1 MNLELFTEKRETV
14 KEASAHKGLFYP
26 LEIII
31 FMALFILS
39 QIVISY
45 LEYRLK
51 PEIFSSTGSTGSDS
65 SAMILELFLTAVYI
79 IIFVLYAVLVQK
91 RSLRGLG
98 FAVKGVNVAKEY
110 GSGLLIGL
118 LMMAAT
124 VFGEILIGGVQFKG
138 LALTAAMVPSI
149 LIILIGYMIQGMEEE
164 IVTRGFLMISIARR
178 YPLWL
183 GVLTNSFLFGA
194 LHMMNPGATV
204 FSVINTVLHGLLY
217 SMFFLKRDSVWQTG
231 GVHTGWNFSQSCI
244 FGQRTSGLPLMASV
258 FSMTSPTGTSF
269 LTGGDYGLEASVVST
284 VVSVIVFVW
293 LMKSSKNHPD
303 QPQAQQGR

>member
-1 MNLELFTEKRETV
+1 MNLELFEEKRETV

-31 FMALFILS
+31 FMALLILS
-39 QIVISY
+39 EMIIAYIQYHLIPG
-45 LEYRLK
+45 R
-51 PEIFSSTGSTGSDS
+51 FSNAGSIDSDLS
-65 SAMILELFLTAVYI
+65 MTVMGLFLTVVSA

-98 FAVKGVNVAKEY
+98 FAVKGVHVAREY
-110 GSGLLIGL
+110 GSGLLIGM

-124 VFGEILIGGVQFKG
+124 VLGEILIGGIQFKG

-164 IVTRGFLMISIARR
+164 IITRGFLMISIARR

-194 LHMMNPGATV
+194 LHMLNPGATAL
-204 FSVINTVLHGLLY
+204 SVINTVLHGLLY
-217 SMFFLKRDSVWQTG
+217 SMFFLTRDSIWQTG

-258 FSMTSPTGTSF
+258 LSMTSPDGTSF
-269 LTGGDYGLEASVVST
+269 ITGGNYGLEASFVST
-284 VVSVIVFVW
+284 IVSVIVFA
-293 LMKSSKNHPD
+293 LMMKSSKTDPD
-303 QPQAQQGR
+303 QH